1 MVLVRIAYV
10 ADLPTPDEAIRALDG
25 NGSGGQPQGNGG
37 GAAAGTGPSAAA
49 GASPPVA
56 QRYEAPRGGARAM
69 AAPQARPSAEA
80 RPAELPQAAPVRAI
94 ATFQEV
100 VALAVEKRDLQTK
113 TALERDV
120 RLVRCEDGR
129 LEIALEAGAARSLV
143 NDLSRKLSQWTG
155 RPWLVVVSAEAGA
168 ATLKSQNDTRR
179 AEFESGVRA
188 DPLVKAVLERFPGA
202 EIVGVKEPG
211 DAAPEPLPLADA
223 DLPPGNDEGLG
234 DNWVRDDGN
243 D

>member
-1 MVLVRIAYV
+1 M
-10 ADLPTPDEAIRALDG
+10 E
-25 NGSGGQPQGNGG
+25 
-37 GAAAGTGPSAAA
+37 
-49 GASPPVA
+49 
-56 QRYEAPRGGARAM
+56 EAPQTA
-69 AAPQARPSAEA
+69 S
-80 RPAELPQAAPVRAI
+80 VRAI
-94 ATFQEV
+94 ATFQDV

-129 LEIALEAGAARSLV
+129 LEIALEAGAARALV

-155 RPWLVVVSAEAGA
+155 RPWLVIVSAESGT
-168 ATLKSQNDTRR
+168 ATLKSQNEARR

-211 DAAPEPLPLADA
+211 DAASEPPPLADA
-223 DLPPGNDEGLG
+223 DAPPSDDEGPS